1 MSSRCFTGPFVYLF
15 FYVFSGNN
23 PRYSWLI
30 VFYKEHVSW
39 AAMTLQNKYS
49 VTPADTFWNA
59 EYLVVQRRK
68 FEFHAPF
75 DVPQFFEQLS
85 AKRNFQTRKSPEW
98 NRKLKHIIC
107 FWLLFFNVSL
117 RLSSRFKAPNESRAN
132 LNCCGAICF
141 KTTPIK

>member
-1 MSSRCFTGPFVYLF
+1 MSSRCFTGSFVYLF

-107 FWLLFFNVSL
+107 FWLLFLMSLCACRHALRRPTNHGQTWTVVELFVSKQL
-117 RLSSRFKAPNESRAN
+117 R
-132 LNCCGAICF
+132 
-141 KTTPIK
+141 